1 MTQDQKKVLVVD
13 DDTDFIEAATV
24 ALQAKGYQVLTA
36 LDSKAGVELARRE
49 RPDLIIC
56 DLMMERLYSGF
67 SVVEELGGYE
77 ETRGIPII
85 MVSAVT
91 TDTGFRIDEHGEKP
105 AWLRAVQFINK
116 PINPIDLAEKVE
128 SILSG
133 PSEDQDR

>member
-1 MTQDQKKVLVVD
+1 MTGNQRKILVVD
-13 DDTDFIEAATV
+13 DDADFIETATV
-24 ALQAKGYQVLTA
+24 ALEAKGYEVLTA

-67 SVVEELGGYE
+67 SVVQELGGYE
-77 ETRGIPII
+77 ETRGIPVI

-91 TDTGFRIDEHGEKP
+91 TDTGFRIDEQGEKP

-116 PINPIDLAEKVE
+116 PINPLDLAEKVE

-133 PSEDQDR
+133 SSEDDD